1 MQISIFKVF
10 NTIRSLHLLELLL
23 ATLLTLMIVSEYTS
37 FNKLNNL
44 QNEKE
49 LATAVYNLGRDDLDL
64 ANIQFRGKNT
74 MLRHQSNELELIYSY
89 DIVNKYIN
97 TGNYLDE
104 LSKLKNAVNDFNI
117 AAGAWYEQENIAQ
130 EELQKRQEQF
140 RATYNT
146 LIAQINTI
154 ISQNTFYEEKRF
166 LIQIALVIA
175 LFLLIMF
182 STFWSSRR
190 LKQIR
195 GDIKSL
201 TLAEYDDMPD
211 FYTSEAESISK
222 SIGSAPKTAAT
233 KNPAYIDSVTGIN
246 SYKGF
251 LHEFGEKK
259 NQKLG
264 NYTAVCIFAIDKLN
278 ELEMQYSQDFT
289 EALVKKVGFML
300 SLYRQHNDIIGRLD
314 HNQFAILLSRNDKS
328 NAINDCELVRK
339 SVEETAF
346 KTADGQDLKITL
358 SGGFVQKM
366 STQSLGEVL
375 TKANKV
381 LTMSVQHGGNRI
393 AQLRDKS
400 VSVK

>member
-400 VSVK
+400 TALK